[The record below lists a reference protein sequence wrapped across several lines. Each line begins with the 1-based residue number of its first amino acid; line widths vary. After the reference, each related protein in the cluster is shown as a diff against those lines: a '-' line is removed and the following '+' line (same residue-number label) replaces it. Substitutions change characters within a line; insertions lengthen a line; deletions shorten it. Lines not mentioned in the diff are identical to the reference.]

1 MLALGSKGTLRS
13 VRSRGDGVIATIFGH
28 EVRRL
33 LDGFRFHATAL
44 IVVLV
49 MVIAGVTCLARYHHD
64 VREREVAASGYAA
77 RLDGVTIDSVVELL
91 HPAIKSPWRLA
102 LLVDGGQG
110 RAPDIY
116 AQALSAWVEPE
127 LSWSRSRNDRLPD
140 SPPLDWM
147 FALRV
152 VLSLAAF
159 VLCHDAICGERQR
172 GTLKLLLSYPAPRW
186 KVLVGKLLAAWSCLA
201 APFLLGA
208 ATSLFVLAVF
218 GGVRFAGQDLGKI
231 GLVTL
236 LCLWAIALFAA
247 IALLVSS
254 LSRESATSLSVL
266 ALLWVTAVV
275 VVPAAGG
282 LLAHR
287 LRPILTPGEIELRLA
302 QVRARIDREHG
313 GHESNWRP
321 PEWASADDFAWER
334 ASARAQ
340 NRRYALKEGVRRE
353 VLDRKLE
360 QVDMARSLAALSPM
374 SLVQDLA
381 ERLTGTGSSRDRSFL
396 EQARALRRPL
406 ADRLRALDAADPASP
421 HVLFFSG
428 YLSRRSLSSG
438 AIPRFTFRERSL
450 REGLRA
456 AKLPAL
462 VLGLETILVAAAALL
477 AFSRYDAG

>member
-1 MLALGSKGTLRS
+1 M
-13 VRSRGDGVIATIFGH
+13 IATIFGH

-33 LDGFRFHATAL
+33 LGGFRFRATASL
-44 IVVLV
+44 VVLI
-49 MVIAGVTCLARYHHD
+49 MVLAGVTCSARYRHE
-64 VREREVAASGYAA
+64 VRESEVAAGVYAA
-77 RLDGVTIDSVVELL
+77 RLDGATVDGVAEVR
-91 HPAIKSPWRLA
+91 HPAIKPPWRLA
-102 LLVDGGQG
+102 LLVDGGQS
-110 RAPDIY
+110 RAPDVY
-116 AQALSAWVEPE
+116 AQALSAWVAPE
-127 LSWSRSRNDRLPD
+127 LSWSRGRNDRLPD

-147 FALRV
+147 FALRF

-159 VLCHDAICGERQR
+159 MLCHDAICGERQR

-186 KVLVGKLLAAWSCLA
+186 KVLLGKLLAAWSCLA

-208 ATSLFVLAVF
+208 ATSLFVLAAF

-231 GLVTL
+231 GLVTV
-236 LCLWAIALFAA
+236 LCLWAIAFFAL

-254 LSRESATSLSVL
+254 LSREGATSLSIL

-275 VVPAAGG
+275 VVPAASG

-287 LRPILTPGEIELRLA
+287 LRPILAPGEIELRME
-302 QVRARIDREHG
+302 QVRSRIDREHG

-321 PEWASADDFAWER
+321 PEWVAADGFAWER

-340 NRRYALKEGVRRE
+340 NRRYELEEVVRRE
-353 VLDRKLE
+353 VLARKLE
-360 QVDMARSLAALSPM
+360 QVDTARRLASFSPT

-396 EQARALRRPL
+396 EQARAFRRPL

-428 YLSRRSLSSG
+428 YLSRRPLASG
-438 AIPRFTFRERSL
+438 AIPRFAFRERSL
-450 REGLRA
+450 LEGLGA
-456 AKLPAL
+456 AKLPVL

-477 AFSRYDAG
+477 AFARYDAG